1 MTPSIHILG
10 ATVGVAITSGASL
23 VAQVVDTSGGGNAVT
38 ITSAGATV
46 AAVTALAY
54 VARLMATGGLIAKS
68 TNAAEEKMLA
78 LLEASSRREDVQIR
92 IIEEAAK
99 REDRFYDLVASGK
112 ITPKGNGS

>member
-1 MTPSIHILG
+1 MTPSVHILG
-10 ATVGVAITSGASL
+10 ATFGVAITSGASF
-23 VAQVVDTSGGGNAVT
+23 VAQVAESPGSAVT

-46 AAVTALAY
+46 ASVSALAY

-68 TNAAEEKMLA
+68 TNSTEQKMLD

-92 IIEEAAK
+92 IIEEAAR